1 MSESP
6 WEWLR
11 RIQRRMEDEME
22 RTMRMIKE
30 AEMRTGCLMPLHH
43 VMDTEDEYVITI
55 DMPGADKEKI
65 DLYADENRL
74 IVEAP
79 CRQDIPSA
87 RYGNRYRLMIELP
100 TAIDT
105 SNIKARYIQGV
116 LEIRVSKKKTR
127 GTKIKIE

>member
-1 MSESP
+1 
-6 WEWLR
+6 
-11 RIQRRMEDEME
+11 ME

-30 AEMRTGCLMPLHH
+30 AEMRTGCLMPLHQI
-43 VMDTEDEYVITI
+43 VDTENEYVITI

-74 IVEAP
+74 TIEAP

-100 TAIDT
+100 TTVDI
-105 SNIKARYIQGV
+105 SNIKARYLQGV
-116 LEIRVSKKKTR
+116 LEVRIPKKKTR
-127 GTKIKIE
+127 GTKIKVE

>member
-1 MSESP
+1 
-6 WEWLR
+6 
-11 RIQRRMEDEME
+11 ME

-43 VMDTEDEYVITI
+43 VMDTEDQYVITI

-65 DLYADENRL
+65 DLYADENRI